1 MFQSVEFAQR
11 ENAQR
16 KNWIIEFKF
25 SYFASSFYLFIYLFI
40 FREQQDE
47 TFGET
52 FKQEE
57 RHGDKR
63 PAEQFSHQ
71 SAITQKETHKGETCI
86 WHSIRTFKL

>member
-1 MFQSVEFAQR
+1 M
-11 ENAQR
+11 
-16 KNWIIEFKF
+16 
-25 SYFASSFYLFIYLFI
+25 YLFI

-57 RHGDKR
+57 HHGDKR

-71 SAITQKETHKGETCI
+71 TAITQKETHKGETSLHTHI
-86 WHSIRTFKL
+86 